1 MLALHRS
8 ATPIAHPA
16 SSMSVF
22 AKEIA
27 VRRLSKSRPALRRP
41 AWWPTARSPNRQR
54 NRVRLPAYPR
64 ADVRISKSL
73 QWKSW
78 RATLFAE
85 IMNLANR
92 DNERYD
98 SFGGYNAQTRQA
110 FPRFDKLFP
119 IIPAAGIMFEWDA
132 LGWRH

>member
-1 MLALHRS
+1 
-8 ATPIAHPA
+8 
-16 SSMSVF
+16 MSVF

-110 FPRFDKLFP
+110 FPRFDKLFQSSQP
-119 IIPAAGIMFEWDA
+119 PHHVRMGRPRLAPLNLIRLIATQDA
-132 LGWRH
+132 N